1 MMASISLPYEV
12 LMDTRTINIL
22 AVAEHRQSLLTL
34 DALLREAF
42 PKAMVVTAQSGQEVL
57 ERASA
62 DEPDV
67 ILLDRISV
75 GMDRY
80 SLCSRLKAD
89 RSLHDIP
96 VIFITTDMDDTP
108 SRLKALE
115 CGVEA
120 FLAKPIDVVALTALV
135 RTMLKIR
142 ASFTDKRDENK
153 LLAALVEEK
162 TLELRASNMRTEQ
175 LLQAAKREESLI
187 AAVFDSIPGYLYV
200 YDESGKLIK
209 WNKQHESMTGYT
221 ADELSQMT
229 LEQWFGPEDML
240 KVSLA
245 VQNIFD
251 TGHGEVEA
259 ELIRKDGQK
268 ILVRSS
274 GVPLMWDGKQYFAG
288 IGLDIT
294 EQTRVQEA
302 LLETQSI
309 LTAAFEQI
317 QAGIAIADAPSGK
330 LRYVNKAGLRIRG
343 KSAEELVQDIDIPRY
358 VDAWAIRHLDGRPCA
373 SDEVPLARAILYGET
388 SSTELILHRD
398 DSEDRYVLA
407 NATPIKDS
415 DGTVKAGITVFIDIT
430 ERKNIE
436 LQLQQNMADLLESQ
450 RIAHL
455 GTWRMDLLT
464 NQVQWS
470 DELYA
475 IYGYDSALPP
485 PLFTDFAHLF
495 TEESWKRLM
504 TAYSLIQTT
513 GVPYELEVEAKARGG
528 KTRWLW
534 VSGEA
539 VKDRDGVITSFW
551 GAAQDITERKANESA
566 LLYLSNHDH
575 LTALHNRRF
584 LEEELSKLDA
594 GGNLPLSVIMCDING
609 LKLVNDSFGHQAG
622 DDLLKKAAE
631 ILKKACRPT
640 DIIARIGG
648 DEFVVVLPRTTAC
661 ETEHIAS
668 RMKEFAAGEMV
679 SHIELS
685 ISFGYETKTKEE
697 ESIVELLANAEN
709 HMYRHKLYERSSI
722 RSKTIDLIMNTL
734 FEKSSREAM
743 HSRRV
748 SHICQAIATE
758 MHFTKDAVNQM
769 RIAGL
774 IHDIGKIGIDE
785 TILNKS
791 GRLTPEERED
801 MQRHPEIGWKIL
813 SSTNEFSELGQFV
826 LHHHEK
832 WDGSGYPN
840 KIKGEEI
847 PLEARIISVADAYDA
862 MTSERCYQQGMSSVS
877 AVKELQRCSGTQ
889 FDPHIVE
896 VFVRLVQTSEFQ
908 QSDFHC

>member
-1 MMASISLPYEV
+1 
-12 LMDTRTINIL
+12 MDTRTISIL
-22 AVAEHRQSLLTL
+22 AVAEDGESLVTL
-34 DALLREAF
+34 DALLLEAF
-42 PKAMVVTAQSGQEVL
+42 PTAMVVTAQSGREAL
-57 ERASA
+57 DRASA
-62 DEPDV
+62 DAPDM
-67 ILLDRISV
+67 IFLDCISV
-75 GMDRY
+75 GMDRFGFCS
-80 SLCSRLKAD
+80 SLEAD
-89 RSLHDIP
+89 RTLRDIP
-96 VIFITTDMDDTP
+96 VVYITSDKDDMP

-115 CGVEA
+115 CGVEV
-120 FLAKPIDVVALTALV
+120 FLAKPIDVVELTALI

-142 ASFTDKRDENK
+142 VVHADKQEGTRR
-153 LLAALVEEK
+153 LGALAEEK
-162 TLELRASNMRTEQ
+162 TLELKASNERTEL
-175 LLQAAKREESLI
+175 LLQAAKREQSLI

-200 YDESGKLIK
+200 YDEGGRLIK

-221 ADELSQMT
+221 AAELSRMT
-229 LEQWFGPEDML
+229 LEQWFGPEDMH

-245 VQNIFD
+245 VQDVFA

-288 IGLDIT
+288 IGIDIT

-309 LTAAFEQI
+309 LTAAFENI
-317 QAGIAIADAPSGK
+317 QAGVAVADAPSGK
-330 LRYVNKAGLRIRG
+330 LRYVNKAGLLIRG
-343 KSAEELVQDIDIPRY
+343 KGADELVQDIDIPRY
-358 VDAWAIRHLDGRPCA
+358 VDAWAIRRLDGTPCA
-373 SDEVPLARAILYGET
+373 TDEVPLARAILYGE
-388 SSTELILHRD
+388 SSSSELILHRD
-398 DSEDRYVLA
+398 DSEDRYVLVQ
-407 NATPIKDS
+407 ATPIKDS
-415 DGTVKAGITVFIDIT
+415 EGRVKAGITVFVDIT
-430 ERKNIE
+430 ERKNSE
-436 LQLQQNMADLLESQ
+436 LLLQQNMADLLESQ

-485 PLFTDFAHLF
+485 PLFTQFAHLF
-495 TEESWKRLM
+495 TEDSWQRLM
-504 TAYSLIQTT
+504 VAFSRIQTT
-513 GVPYELEVEAKARGG
+513 GVPYELELEALTRDG
-528 KTRWLW
+528 KLRWLW
-534 VSGEA
+534 VRGEA
-539 VKDRDGVITSFW
+539 VKDRDGVITGLW
-551 GAAQDITERKANESA
+551 GAAQDVTVRKTNESA

-584 LEEELSKLDA
+584 LEEELKKLNA
-594 GGNLPLSVIMCDING
+594 TGNLPLSVIMCDING

-622 DDLLKKAAE
+622 DDLLKKAAK

-661 ETEHIAS
+661 ETEHIAA

-685 ISFGYETKTKEE
+685 LSFGYGTKTKEE

-743 HSRRV
+743 HSSRV

-758 MHFTKDAVNQM
+758 MHFAKDAVNQL

-785 TILNKS
+785 TILNKP
-791 GRLTPEERED
+791 GRLTPEERGD
-801 MQRHPEIGWKIL
+801 MERHPEIGWKIL

-840 KIKGEEI
+840 RIKGEEI

-862 MTSERCYQQGMSSVS
+862 MTSERCYQQGMSPVS
-877 AVKELQRCSGTQ
+877 AIKELQRCSGTQ
-889 FDPHIVE
+889 FDPSIVE
-896 VFVRLVQTSEFQ
+896 VFVHLVQTGEFLQ
-908 QSDFHC
+908 GDIR

>member
-1 MMASISLPYEV
+1 
-12 LMDTRTINIL
+12 MDTRTINIL

-358 VDAWAIRHLDGRPCA
+358 VDAWAIRHLDGRQCA

-495 TEESWKRLM
+495 TEESWKRLI